1 MIDIPWLDPER
12 FNFPPVEQALNEP
25 CGLLAAGG
33 DLSLQRLIHAYKR
46 GIFPWYEEDQPILW
60 WCPNPRSV
68 IFPEQLLISRSL
80 RKVLR
85 KKHFNVTFDR
95 DFEGVIR
102 ACAAPRQGSDGTW
115 ITEEMIQAYCQLH
128 EAGFAHSV
136 EAWHEGKLAGGLY
149 GLALGKVF
157 FGESMFCHQSNA
169 SKVAFVHLINQ
180 LKEQN
185 FTLIDCQV
193 SNPHL
198 ESLGAVEIPLSEFKT
213 LLLKS
218 VSEDISFFH

>member
-12 FNFPPVEQALNEP
+12 FSFPPVEQALSEP

-68 IFPEQLLISRSL
+68 IFPDQLIISRSL
-80 RKVLR
+80 RKILR
-85 KKHFNVTFDR
+85 KKHFNVTFDQ

-102 ACAAPRQGSDGTW
+102 ACAAPRQDSDDTW

-136 EAWHEGKLAGGLY
+136 EAWHEGKLVGGLY

-157 FGESMFCHQSNA
+157 FGESMFCRQSNA
-169 SKVAFVHLINQ
+169 SKVAFVHLVNQ

-185 FTLIDCQV
+185 FTLIDCQI

-198 ESLGAVEIPLSEFKT
+198 KSLGAVEIPLSEFKT